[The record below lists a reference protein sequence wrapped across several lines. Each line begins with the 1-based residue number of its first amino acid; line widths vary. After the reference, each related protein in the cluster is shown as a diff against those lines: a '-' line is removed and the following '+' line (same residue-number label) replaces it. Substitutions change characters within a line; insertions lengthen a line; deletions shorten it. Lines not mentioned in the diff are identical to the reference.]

1 MFHKLLPTLNLR
13 FLILLLVLLAS
24 IGTLV
29 SSFYATYQVQKEQ
42 LINYT
47 LHSNYAYANKL
58 ASATDSFLEHLQGA
72 FSSALATS

>member
-1 MFHKLLPTLNLR
+1 M
-13 FLILLLVLLAS
+13 
-24 IGTLV
+24 
-29 SSFYATYQVQKEQ
+29 QKEQ